1 MQHFPSK
8 YGLFEELFRNTFY
21 PSKDLNT
28 IALEYLLPSGLKR
41 AKKAVTERDSSGK
54 KLSLKEELLYQYDYD
69 RNRLSKIRNEYYQQ
83 SGERIRLT
91 NDILKHYRDV
101 NAPKRCAKSF
111 KRLCSLSLPD
121 LLDFV
126 KELHI
131 LMGSFGLSPTAQEY
145 LDYLYKQKKTEKQQ
159 PGEEKLLFI
168 SECFIYCIL
177 EEEPARWA
185 KLLDYAKKQE
195 VATTNCLKKYGYINF
210 PYKRNKYFVERQS
223 NSITD
228 IKSLISNEGIIALYG
243 VTGSGKTQIALELG
257 YDLSEIGTVIWIDSS
272 DKSKLSSSIKASL
285 QAMGAIIKSESSS
298 GLLYEFKSFIENL
311 DNCFLIFDD
320 LTESYADF
328 EAVLAATKSAK
339 CIITSQN
346 FIEINDIHNINIKEF
361 ELCDSISYLS
371 KRIGSQPVNDI
382 EKLAKRLYNQPL
394 ALAQASSFLMRNRHI
409 SIDDYIAMLDET
421 ELKILKGNST
431 ISEHKIAIYDSILIS
446 MNYIKAKSEP
456 SYTFA
461 NIISFFKDYGINST
475 LLNRVL
481 FWPYVF
487 NKGNYKYDKNKQVA
501 IPSLY
506 SNCGK
511 GATDELAKSYFKSI
525 NLPLYDM
532 QSFMSIVKILEDFD
546 ICRVKYYKTPTKRY
560 GLMGEISSYN
570 LYKQITGIV
579 MHGLVQEVLLSS
591 ILDEEC
597 SETIKCIDIISH
609 LLLFSGKR
617 KPFMMASEAIASC
630 STHLILTRYILDY
643 KESFMSPKYRDV
655 CESLVSAS
663 TVMYYGEIYHAR
675 NIGCEPIRVYQ
686 EEIWDFIIEYY
697 EKYGSPKAYYIRLLE
712 YCLIFP
718 LFEFEKA
725 KGYFDK
731 GLRIVE
737 YLDERF
743 ASYVLNFANKIK
755 KANEIFMYENLIY
768 KLLTDIYSMVG
779 IDFKEHMAF
788 VLTLLGDN
796 TRDEIVKIFLNEH
809 IHTKYV
815 TYNEECLSTND
826 VIAFNPSNDVDASD
840 YMFIDG
846 EKINEALF
854 RDMKENPS
862 NYVVI

>member
-1 MQHFPSK
+1 MQHYPSK

-54 KLSLKEELLYQYDYD
+54 KLSIKEELLYQYDND
-69 RNRLSKIRNEYYQQ
+69 RNRLSKIRNEYYQKN
-83 SGERIRLT
+83 GDRILLT
-91 NDILKHYRDV
+91 NDILKHYRDA
-101 NAPKRCAKSF
+101 NAPKRCVKSF

-126 KELHI
+126 KELHK
-131 LMGSFGLSPTAQEY
+131 LMNWFILSPTGQEY
-145 LDYLYKQKKTEKQQ
+145 LDYLYDQKRTPKQQ

-168 SECFIYCIL
+168 SECFIYCVL

-185 KLLDYAKKQE
+185 KLLEYEKKQE
-195 VATTNCLKKYGYINF
+195 AIPAKSLGKYGYINF
-210 PYKRNKYFVERQS
+210 PYKRNKYFVERKS

-228 IKSLISNEGIIALYG
+228 LKELVLDEGMIALYG
-243 VTGSGKTQIALELG
+243 VTGSGKTQMALELG
-257 YDLSEIGTVIWIDSS
+257 YNLSENGTVIWIDSS
-272 DKSKLSSSIKASL
+272 DKSKLSSSIKTAL
-285 QAMGAIIKSESSS
+285 QAMGATIKSDSAS
-298 GLLYEFKSFIENL
+298 GLLYQFKSFIENL
-311 DNCFLIFDD
+311 DNCYLIFDD

-328 EAVLAATKSAK
+328 EAALAATKSAK
-339 CIITSQN
+339 SIITSQN
-346 FIEINDIHNINIKEF
+346 YIEINDIHNINIKEF
-361 ELCDSISYLS
+361 ELCDSVSYLS
-371 KRIGSQPVNDI
+371 KRLERQSVSDI

-394 ALAQASSFLMRNRHI
+394 ALAQASSFLMRNKHI
-409 SIDDYIAMLDET
+409 SIDDYITMLDET

-431 ISEHKIAIYDSILIS
+431 ISEHKVAIYDSILIS
-446 MNYIKAKSEP
+446 MNYIKTKSEP

-461 NIISFFKDYGINST
+461 NIISFFKNYGINST

-487 NKGNYKYDKNKQVA
+487 NKGNYKYDNNKQIA

-532 QSFMSIVKILEDFD
+532 QSFLSIVKILEDFD
-546 ICRVKYYKTPTKRY
+546 ICKVKYYKTPIKRY

-597 SETIKCIDIISH
+597 SETIKYIDIIGH
-609 LLLFSGKR
+609 ILLFSGKR
-617 KPFMMASEAIASC
+617 KPYMMASESIASC
-630 STHLILTRYILDY
+630 SIHLILTRYILDY
-643 KESFMSPKYRDV
+643 RESFMSPKYRDV

-663 TVMYYGEIYHAR
+663 SVMYYGEIYHAR
-675 NIGCEPIRVYQ
+675 NIGCEPIRIYQ

-697 EKYGSPKAYYIRLLE
+697 EKYCSPKAYYIRLLE

-718 LFEFEKA
+718 LFEFEKS
-725 KGYFDK
+725 KEYFDK
-731 GLRIVE
+731 GLKIVE
-737 YLDERF
+737 FLDERF

-768 KLLTDIYSMVG
+768 KLLTDIYSIIG
-779 IDFKEHMAF
+779 IDFREHMAF
-788 VLTLLGDN
+788 ILILLGDD
-796 TRDEIVKIFLNEH
+796 TRDEIAKIFLNEG
-809 IHTKYV
+809 IRTKYV
-815 TYNEECLSTND
+815 TYNEEYLSAND
-826 VIAFNPSNDVDASD
+826 VIAFNPSNDTDASD

-854 RDMKENPS
+854 RDMEENPGD
-862 NYVVI
+862 YVII

>member
-1 MQHFPSK
+1 MRHLPSK
-8 YGLFEELFRNTFY
+8 YGFFEELFKNTFY

-28 IALEYLLPSGLKR
+28 IALEHLLPSGLKR
-41 AKKAVTERDSSGK
+41 AKKAVNETSSSGK
-54 KLSLKEELLYQYDYD
+54 ELTIQGELLYLYNND

-91 NDILKHYRDV
+91 NDILKHYRDI
-101 NAPKRCAKSF
+101 NAPKRCVKSF
-111 KRLCSLSLPD
+111 KKLCSLSLPD
-121 LLDFV
+121 LLDFI
-126 KELHI
+126 KELHN
-131 LMGSFGLSPTAQEY
+131 LMDSFVLSPTGQEY
-145 LDYLYKQKKTEKQQ
+145 LDYLYNQKRTQKQQ

-168 SECFIYCIL
+168 SECFIYCVL
-177 EEEPARWA
+177 EEEPKRWV
-185 KLLDYAKKQE
+185 KLLEYAKKQE
-195 VATTNCLKKYGYINF
+195 ATPSKSLRKYGYINF
-210 PYKRNKYFVERQS
+210 PYKRNKYFIERKN

-228 IKSLISNEGIIALYG
+228 LKSLISNEGIIALYG
-243 VTGSGKTQIALELG
+243 VTGNGKTQIALELG

-328 EAVLAATKSAK
+328 ETVLAATKSAK

-371 KRIGSQPVNDI
+371 KRMGSQLVNDI

-532 QSFMSIVKILEDFD
+532 QSFMSMVKILEDFD

-570 LYKQITGIV
+570 LYKQITGIA
-579 MHGLVQEVLLSS
+579 MHGLIQEILLSS

-597 SETIKCIDIISH
+597 SETIKYIDIISH

-617 KPFMMASEAIASC
+617 KPYMMASEAIASC
-630 STHLILTRYILDY
+630 STQLILTRYILDY

-675 NIGCEPIRVYQ
+675 NIGCEPMRIYQ

-697 EKYGSPKAYYIRLLE
+697 EKYGSPKTYYIRLLE
-712 YCLIFP
+712 YCLVFP
-718 LFEFEKA
+718 LFEFEKS
-725 KGYFDK
+725 KEYFDK
-731 GLRIVE
+731 GLKIVE
-737 YLDERF
+737 YLDNRF
-743 ASYVLNFANKIK
+743 ANFVLNMANRIK
-755 KANEIFMYENLIY
+755 KTDDIFMYENLVY
-768 KLLTDIYSMVG
+768 RLLTNIYPMAG
-779 IDFKEHMAF
+779 IDFRKHMAF
-788 VLTLLGDN
+788 VLMLLGDD

-809 IHTKYV
+809 VQTENIAYD
-815 TYNEECLSTND
+815 EEYLSTND
-826 VIAFNPSNDVDASD
+826 VIAFNPTKGTDASD
-840 YMFIDG
+840 YMFIDA
-846 EKINEALF
+846 EEINKISL
-854 RDMKENPS
+854 KELREHGCS
-862 NYVVI
+862 GI

>member
-1 MQHFPSK
+1 MRHLPSK
-8 YGLFEELFRNTFY
+8 YGLFEELFKNTFY

-28 IALEYLLPSGLKR
+28 IALEHLLPSGLKR
-41 AKKAVTERDSSGK
+41 AKKAVNEITSSGK
-54 KLSLKEELLYQYDYD
+54 ELTIQGELLYLYNND

-91 NDILKHYRDV
+91 NDILKHYRDI
-101 NAPKRCAKSF
+101 NAPKRCVKSF
-111 KRLCSLSLPD
+111 KKLCSLSLPD
-121 LLDFV
+121 LLDFI
-126 KELHI
+126 KELHN
-131 LMGSFGLSPTAQEY
+131 LMDSFVLSPTGQEY
-145 LDYLYKQKKTEKQQ
+145 LDYLYNQKRTPKQQ

-168 SECFIYCIL
+168 SECFIYCVL
-177 EEEPARWA
+177 EEEPKRWV
-185 KLLDYAKKQE
+185 KLLEYAKKQE
-195 VATTNCLKKYGYINF
+195 ATPSKSLRKYGYINF
-210 PYKRNKYFVERQS
+210 PYKRNKYFIERKN
-223 NSITD
+223 NSITAL
-228 IKSLISNEGIIALYG
+228 KSLISNEGIFALYG

-320 LTESYADF
+320 LNESYADF

-409 SIDDYIAMLDET
+409 SIDDYTAMLDET
-421 ELKILKGNST
+421 ELRILKGNST

-461 NIISFFKDYGINST
+461 NIISFFKDYVINST

-481 FWPYVF
+481 FLPYVF
-487 NKGNYKYDKNKQVA
+487 NKGNYKYDRNKQVA

-511 GATDELAKSYFKSI
+511 GATDELARSYFKSI

-570 LYKQITGIV
+570 LYKQITGIA

-597 SETIKCIDIISH
+597 SETIKYIDIISH

-617 KPFMMASEAIASC
+617 KPYMMASEAIASC
-630 STHLILTRYILDY
+630 STQLILTRYILDY

-675 NIGCEPIRVYQ
+675 NIGCEPMRIYQ

-697 EKYGSPKAYYIRLLE
+697 EKYGSPKTYYIRLLE

-725 KGYFDK
+725 KEYFDK
-731 GLRIVE
+731 GLKIIE
-737 YLDERF
+737 CLDNRSADF
-743 ASYVLNFANKIK
+743 ILNIANKIK
-755 KANEIFMYENLIY
+755 KTYEIFMYENLVYRFLICLY
-768 KLLTDIYSMVG
+768 RMIG
-779 IDFKEHMAF
+779 IDFRGHMAF
-788 VLTLLGDN
+788 VLMLLGDD
-796 TRDEIVKIFLNEH
+796 TRDE
-809 IHTKYV
+809 
-815 TYNEECLSTND
+815 
-826 VIAFNPSNDVDASD
+826 
-840 YMFIDG
+840 
-846 EKINEALF
+846 
-854 RDMKENPS
+854 MK
-862 NYVVI
+862 